1 MHNHIAS
8 WVSHLSNPKDELGGY
23 SVCPF
28 AKKASYEIIETDG
41 SDINPPPWDF
51 ELIIYKL
58 PDDYSIQEIID
69 LASEY
74 NKLMP
79 DFVFLPD
86 PKDRKTEINTIQTNN
101 GKYNLILCQWRDDL
115 QSAREKLSR
124 TKYYS
129 HWNEEYLKEILAS

>member
-1 MHNHIAS
+1 MHNDIKS
-8 WVSHLSNPKDELGGY
+8 WIEHLSIPRDELGGF
-23 SVCPF
+23 SICPF
-28 AKKASYEIIETDG
+28 ARSSSYEIIETDG
-41 SDINPPPWDF
+41 GDINPPPWKF

-58 PDDYSIQEIID
+58 PDNYSTQEVFD

-79 DFVFLPD
+79 DFIFLPD
-86 PKDRKTEINTIQTNN
+86 PKDRKTEINKVHTNN

-115 QSAREKLSR
+115 QASREKLLK

-129 HWNEEYLKEILAS
+129 YWNNEYLQEILES